1 MTTVIKGKNLI
12 TDAEFVTCPYCGDKS
27 EQWRYLHWKHLKLSH
42 GKKLDDVRLE
52 FPNHPTMTVSFDQDR
67 LKGAHKSGQTH
78 NLKKKLNC
86 IHCEKELWVKNNEGN
101 KQACQ
106 ECIDRGLENP
116 DGRTKPEAQK
126 KREGTFMREH
136 GVVNPQQVEEF
147 KQKTSN
153 TFKREHGGRGFGSNK
168 LAKKSRDKIKEK
180 YGAENIMQT
189 EEGLERLVK
198 GLHQKYGKDIT
209 NPMQILE
216 VARKASQTKKEFYLT
231 NDHHLKGKTYI
242 ELFGEEKAKELVR
255 LRRISGGEGFKKSL
269 EMGYNDSKPQRE
281 LFKKVKE
288 IFPEAKYEVEF
299 LNPKFGFYYHLDMAI
314 PEIKLCIEYD
324 CEWTHPNPRKDAFR
338 DKVLEKFGWKT
349 IRFRNKVPT
358 IDKIMDEINKV
369 I

>member
-1 MTTVIKGKNLI
+1 MIKGKNLL
-12 TDAEFVTCPYCGDKS
+12 TNNDYVTCPYCGDKS

-42 GKKLDDVRLE
+42 GKKLDDVRKD
-52 FPNHPTMTVSFDQDR
+52 FPNHPTMTVSFDQER
-67 LKGAHKSGQTH
+67 LKGSQMSSQTH
-78 NLKKKLNC
+78 NLKKKVNC
-86 IHCEKELWVKNNEGN
+86 IHCGKELWVKNNEGN

-106 ECIDRGLENP
+106 ECVDKGLENP

-126 KREGTFMREH
+126 NREDTMVERH
-136 GVVNPQQVEEF
+136 GAKNPQQVEAF
-147 KQKTSN
+147 KQKATE
-153 TFKREHGGRGFGSNK
+153 TCEREHGGRGFGSHK
-168 LAKKSRDKIKEK
+168 LAKKSRGKIKER
-180 YGAENIMQT
+180 YGSENIMQT

-198 GLHQKYGKDIT
+198 GLRQKYGKDIT
-209 NPMQILE
+209 NPRHILGVIE
-216 VARKASQTKKEFYLT
+216 KATKTLLENYEKHGHPLANRTYKEIY
-231 NDHHLKGKTYI
+231 
-242 ELFGEEKAKELVR
+242 GEEKTKELIKS
-255 LRRISGGEGFKKSL
+255 RRISGGEGFKKSL

-288 IFPEAKYEVEF
+288 IFPEAEYEVEF

-324 CEWTHPNPRKDAFR
+324 CDWTHPNPQKDAFR

-349 IRFRNKVPT
+349 IRFRNKVPS